1 MHDALANPMW
11 TSLSTRHAG
20 FALGSGVLK
29 RFMPDVAPFCAV
41 EHTGAVPDDTS
52 CLQAGELVYF
62 LGTLPR
68 LPAGWTVEGEYAI
81 LQMVA
86 SGAPPPAAG
95 PDAGALSPADIADM
109 LALTAL
115 VYPEF
120 FRARTA
126 ALGTYIGCRENGR
139 LAAMAGQ
146 RLALPGYR
154 EISAVCTHP
163 QHRGQGHAGR
173 LIGQLARAI
182 VADGEVP
189 FLHVSAANERAWK
202 LYQDLGFVASRELP
216 FIKVRI
222 GAPS

>member
-1 MHDALANPMW
+1 MRDALANPMW

-20 FALGSGVLK
+20 FALGSGALK

-41 EHTGAVPDDTS
+41 EHAGAVLDDTS
-52 CLQAGELVYF
+52 CLQAGETVYF
-62 LGTLPR
+62 LGTLPQ

-86 SGAPPPAAG
+86 AGAPPSAAW
-95 PDAGALSPADIADM
+95 PDASVLGPADIADM
-109 LALTAL
+109 LALTTL

-126 ALGTYIGCRENGR
+126 ALGTYIGCRAHGQ

-163 QHRGQGHAGR
+163 AHRGQGHAGR

-182 VADGEVP
+182 VADGDVP

-222 GAPS
+222 GAAP

>member
-1 MHDALANPMW
+1 MHDMLANPMW
-11 TSLSTRHAG
+11 TSLATRHAG
-20 FALGSGVLK
+20 VALGSGALK

-41 EHTGAVPDDTS
+41 EHAGAVLDDTA
-52 CLQAGELVYF
+52 CLQTGETVYF
-62 LGTLPR
+62 LGTFPQLPV
-68 LPAGWTVEGEYAI
+68 GWTVEGEYTI

-86 SGAPPPAAG
+86 DGAPPAAAA
-95 PDAGALSPADIADM
+95 PDASALGAADIPDM

-126 ALGTYIGCRENGR
+126 ALGRYIGCRENGR

-163 QHRGQGHAGR
+163 EHRGQGHAGR

-182 VADGEVP
+182 VADGEIP

-222 GAPS
+222 GAAP